1 MTATADTNPLL
12 DFAALPRFSDIRP
25 EHVAPAIRSLL
36 AEYGDLIER
45 LSADPAPPS
54 WEGFIAP
61 MTAAGE
67 RLGRAWGIVGHLHAV
82 QDIPPWRE
90 AYNAMLPEVSGFY
103 AELGQNLA
111 LFRKYKAFAASPDY
125 AALNPVRRRI
135 IDNEIRDFR
144 LSGAELPETLKPR
157 FKAIQEELSQLAAK
171 FSENL
176 LDATNAHAEWVEDE
190 AGLSGIPGDARE
202 AARAAA
208 EKAGRPGW
216 KFTLH
221 MPSWL
226 PVMQYADDR
235 ALRARMYRAHATRAS
250 EFSADGGL
258 DNGPLIGR
266 ILALRA
272 EEAAMLGYRNYAEVS
287 LVPKMAASPAQAL
300 AFLRELAAK
309 ARPFAER
316 DLAELTAF
324 AREELGLTP
333 LEPWDV
339 AYASEK
345 LRERRYAYSDQEVK
359 QYFPEPR
366 VLDGLFNVIR
376 RLYGVDIA
384 PDEAPLWDADTRFFR
399 IAKDG
404 ALIGQFYLDLHARDS
419 KRGGAWMDSARSRW
433 RDADGWLTTP
443 LAYLVCNF
451 PAPVAGKPAT
461 FTHDDVLTLFH
472 EAGHGLHHLLT
483 RVDELAVSGINGVE
497 WDAVELPSQFME
509 NFCWEWDVLAAM
521 TAHVD
526 TGEPLPR
533 ALYDKMIAARNFQ
546 GGMQMVRQIEFS
558 LFDLLLHSGS
568 LPGDA
573 GGDVPIGDV
582 LALLDE
588 VRREVAVLFPPQWHR
603 FPHAFSHI
611 FAGGYAAG
619 YYSYKWAEV
628 LSADAFAAFEEAVD
642 GQAGESHGSLL
653 DRVTGER
660 FWREILATGGSRP
673 ALESFVAFRGREP
686 SVDALL
692 RHNGM
697 GGTHAKQY
705 KNEHPGRHADC
716 HRPGGGAG

>member
-1 MTATADTNPLL
+1 MTANANTNPLL
-12 DFAALPRFSDIRP
+12 DFSGLPRFSDIRP

-36 AEYGDLIER
+36 AEYGGLIER
-45 LSADPAPPS
+45 LTADPAPPT
-54 WEGFIAP
+54 WDGFIEP
-61 MTAAGE
+61 MTATGE
-67 RLGRAWGIVGHLHAV
+67 RLGHAWGIVGHLHAV
-82 QDIPPWRE
+82 LDIPPWRE
-90 AYNAMLPEVSGFY
+90 AYNAMLPEVSSFY
-103 AELGQNLA
+103 AGLGQNLA
-111 LFRKYKAFAASPDY
+111 LFSKYKAFAASPEY
-125 AALNPVRRRI
+125 AASNPVRRRI
-135 IDNEIRDFR
+135 IDHEIRDFR
-144 LSGAELPETLKPR
+144 LSGAELPEALKPR

-176 LDATNAHAEWVEDE
+176 LDATNAHAEWVDDE
-190 AGLSGIPGDARE
+190 AGLAGIPADARA

-208 EKAGRPGW
+208 EKDGRPGW

-250 EFSADGGL
+250 ELCTDGNGAAAW

-272 EEAAMLGYRNYAEVS
+272 EAAALLGYRNYAEVS
-287 LVPKMAASPAQAL
+287 LVPKMADSPAQAL

-309 ARPFAER
+309 AGPFARR
-316 DLAELTAF
+316 DLAELRDF
-324 AREELGLTP
+324 AREELGLEP

-345 LRERRYAYSDQEVK
+345 LREQRYAYSDQEVK
-359 QYFPEPR
+359 QYFPEPC
-366 VLDGLFNVIR
+366 VLDGLFTVIR
-376 RLYGVDIA
+376 KLYGVDITA
-384 PDEAPLWDADTRFFR
+384 DEAPRWDEDIRFFR
-399 IAKDG
+399 IEKNG
-404 ALIGQFYLDLHARDS
+404 ELIGQFYLDLHARDS
-419 KRGGAWMDSARSRW
+419 KRGGAWMDSARSR
-433 RDADGWLTTP
+433 RRGANGSVTTP
-443 LAYLVCNF
+443 MAYLVCNF
-451 PAPVAGKPAT
+451 PAPIDGKPAT

-472 EAGHGLHHLLT
+472 ETGHGLHHLLT

-526 TGEPLPR
+526 TGESLPR

-546 GGMQMVRQIEFS
+546 SGMQMARQIEFS
-558 LFDLLLHSGS
+558 LFDLLLHDGAIHGEVAES
-568 LPGDA
+568 
-573 GGDVPIGDV
+573 VPIGDV

-588 VRREVAVLFPPQWHR
+588 VRREVAVLFPPDWHR
-603 FPHAFSHI
+603 FPHSFSHI

-628 LSADAFAAFEEAVD
+628 LSADAFAAFEEAAD
-642 GQAGESHGSLL
+642 GQADGKHGSLL

-660 FWREILATGGSRP
+660 FWREILAVGGSRP

-697 GGTHAKQY
+697 VGT
-705 KNEHPGRHADC
+705 
-716 HRPGGGAG
+716 